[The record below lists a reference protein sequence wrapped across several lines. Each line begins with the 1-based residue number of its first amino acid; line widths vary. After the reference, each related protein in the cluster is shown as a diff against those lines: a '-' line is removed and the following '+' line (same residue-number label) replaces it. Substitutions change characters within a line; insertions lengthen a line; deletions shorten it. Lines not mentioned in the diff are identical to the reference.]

1 MAGGGDGRPLQVYTA
16 AASVAKIGLL
26 SVYAVRL
33 TILKN
38 EINDF
43 NFPEFPFYV
52 MPLKHFMCSATNL
65 FSFRR
70 ARIRTS
76 TAQTT
81 TKNTKLNRQQNE
93 NAITAHVV
101 MMLFETDF
109 GFSSPCIVV

>member
-1 MAGGGDGRPLQVYTA
+1 
-16 AASVAKIGLL
+16 
-26 SVYAVRL
+26 VYAVRL

-70 ARIRTS
+70 ARIRMS
-76 TAQTT
+76 TVQTT

-101 MMLFETDF
+101 MMVNGKDKKK
-109 GFSSPCIVV
+109 IAQ

>member
-1 MAGGGDGRPLQVYTA
+1 
-16 AASVAKIGLL
+16 
-26 SVYAVRL
+26 
-33 TILKN
+33 
-38 EINDF
+38 
-43 NFPEFPFYV
+43 

-76 TAQTT
+76 TVQTT

-101 MMLFETDF
+101 MMVNGKNKKIKHNKMLHCHNNIIHLPLNLISS
-109 GFSSPCIVV
+109 FSRPTSGSARHA